1 MSTLRLSFRFILFLF
16 IIQANFVLSQ
26 SLLHKPDH
34 IVMVILENHS
44 FNQIIGSSA
53 APYIN
58 SLANDT
64 SSALFTQ
71 SYGITHPSQPNYLIL
86 YSGSDQGVTDDLLPA
101 GNPFI
106 TANIGR
112 QLIDSG
118 KTFISYSEDLPSVG
132 YNGELSGNYARR
144 HNPVSNWM
152 GSGKNQLSPAIN
164 QPFTTFPAGDFT
176 LLPTLCFINPNTMDD
191 MHDGTD
197 PSRIST
203 SDQWISNNMD
213 AYIQWTKSNNSL
225 FILTFDEDNDS
236 SLNHITTIFT
246 GKMIQSGRY
255 SSMINHYSILHT
267 FEKIYGLPYIGDSI
281 TVAPITYCWKQIK
294 VIPDSITISDGK
306 IYPNPANGFLIIELT
321 DYINANVEIYN
332 LKGQLIQSNPL
343 LSKKT
348 EVNIGNL
355 VNGYYLMKIKNKEGI
370 IVNRF
375 IKN

>member
-1 MSTLRLSFRFILFLF
+1 MNTLRLSFRFILFLF

-26 SLLHKPDH
+26 SLLPKPDH

-64 SSALFTQ
+64 STALFSQ
-71 SYGITHPSQPNYLIL
+71 SYGIAHPSQPNYLIL
-86 YSGSDQGVTDDLLPA
+86 YSGSNQGVTDDLIPA
-101 GNPFI
+101 GIPFI
-106 TANIGR
+106 TGNIGR

-118 KTFISYSEDLPSVG
+118 KTFISYSEDLPSIG

-144 HNPVSNWM
+144 HNPMANWM

-164 QPFTTFPAGDFT
+164 QPFTTFPSGNFE
-176 LLPTLCFINPNTMDD
+176 LLPTLSFVNPNTMHD

-236 SLNHITTIFT
+236 TLNHITTIFT
-246 GKMIQSGRY
+246 GKMLCNLGI
-255 SSMINHYSILHT
+255 
-267 FEKIYGLPYIGDSI
+267 FVE
-281 TVAPITYCWKQIK
+281 TV
-294 VIPDSITISDGK
+294 TIF
-306 IYPNPANGFLIIELT
+306 Y
-321 DYINANVEIYN
+321 
-332 LKGQLIQSNPL
+332 
-343 LSKKT
+343 
-348 EVNIGNL
+348 
-355 VNGYYLMKIKNKEGI
+355 
-370 IVNRF
+370 
-375 IKN
+375 